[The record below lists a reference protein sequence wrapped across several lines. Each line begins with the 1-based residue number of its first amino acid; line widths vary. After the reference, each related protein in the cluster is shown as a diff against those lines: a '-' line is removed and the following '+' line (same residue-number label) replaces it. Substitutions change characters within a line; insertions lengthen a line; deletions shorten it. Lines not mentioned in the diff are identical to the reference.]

1 MDRETI
7 LELYKKER
15 QYEETIFGDYSIDPA
30 LNVASLLLIIETYL
44 EKAKKAYVSKWSHE
58 LPDWL
63 LSAKENDHG
72 QKVST
77 IPVGAY
83 EELIKVHAL
92 SGAALEAFTDIDPK
106 HWREDG
112 IKDKWNINIGGNN
125 IGKE

>member
-7 LELYKKER
+7 WELYKKER
-15 QYEETIFGDYSIDPA
+15 EYEETIFGDYSIDPA

-44 EKAKKAYVSKWSHE
+44 DKAKQAYVSNWVHE

-63 LSAKENDHG
+63 ISAKENDHG
-72 QKVST
+72 KKVST
-77 IPVGAY
+77 VPVGAY

-92 SGAALEAFTDIDPK
+92 SGAALEAFADINPN

-112 IKDKWNINIGGNN
+112 IKDKWNINIGEDN
-125 IGKE
+125 IERD